1 MGFIFNLKKNR
12 VVLQKNNKK
21 VKFENKDYIYLL
33 RCVGKINR
41 RLKKK
46 EDLFRETWSG
56 FSIILKRVINIG
68 GIVLEAIQWEQ
79 VIAIWRSLEKGV
91 YYFR

>member
-1 MGFIFNLKKNR
+1 MGFNFDWKKNR

-21 VKFENKDYIYLL
+21 VKFENEDYTYLL
-33 RCVGKINR
+33 RHVSKINS

-46 EDLFRETWSG
+46 EDLFGETWGG
-56 FSIILKRVINIG
+56 FTVILKRVINIG

-79 VIAIWRSLEKGV
+79 VIAIWRSLEKDV
-91 YYFR
+91 YYFP

>member
-1 MGFIFNLKKNR
+1 MGFTFDLKKNR
-12 VVLQKNNKK
+12 VVLQKSNKK
-21 VKFENKDYIYLL
+21 VKFEREDYTCLFQRVNKIS
-33 RCVGKINR
+33 R

-56 FSIILKRVINIG
+56 FTIVLKRVINIG
-68 GIVLEAIQWEQ
+68 GIVLSAIQWEQ

-91 YYFR
+91 YYFP